1 MGSRGMKRR
10 RKGGRQHLPKVGSS
24 EGSVEHQQALERQAV
39 ADTMGLG
46 SAPAWIKWGLLAMA
60 AAVLVVAVVA
70 LVALD

>member
-10 RKGGRQHLPKVGSS
+10 RKDGPQHLPKVGSS
-24 EGSVEHQQALERQAV
+24 EESAEHQQALERQAI

-46 SAPAWIKWGLLAMA
+46 TAPAWIKWGLLALA
-60 AAVLVVAVVA
+60 AVVLVVAVVA